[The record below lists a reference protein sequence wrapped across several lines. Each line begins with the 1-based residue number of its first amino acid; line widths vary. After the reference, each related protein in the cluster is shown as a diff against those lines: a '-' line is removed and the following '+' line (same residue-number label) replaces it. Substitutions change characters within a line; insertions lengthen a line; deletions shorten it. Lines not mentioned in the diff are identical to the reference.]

1 MTKIGDV
8 TDGLG
13 FKVGELHTDDS
24 SELAGCLAS
33 LIMWLVVAAVAL
45 AVWLLVVCV
54 KLTWRLIKATNRGL
68 KKSHFGLLRLF
79 RSRRLS
85 GYC

>member
-1 MTKIGDV
+1 MLQAWRERLVK
-8 TDGLG
+8 L
-13 FKVGELHTDDS
+13 
-24 SELAGCLAS
+24 LAGQNWRVGRPFRS
-33 LIMWLVVAAVAL
+33 QPLIRTDRRWGP
-45 AVWLLVVCV
+45 
-54 KLTWRLIKATNRGL
+54 RLIHPGPNRGL